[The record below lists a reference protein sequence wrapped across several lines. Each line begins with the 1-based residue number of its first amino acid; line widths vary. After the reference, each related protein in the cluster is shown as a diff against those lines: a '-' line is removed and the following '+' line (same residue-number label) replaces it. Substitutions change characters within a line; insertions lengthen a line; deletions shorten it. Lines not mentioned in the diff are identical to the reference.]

1 MNQDIH
7 ALIEL
12 CRVFKMAS
20 VNIHIHHKCLVCIFP
35 ADSERMYLFIVHKL
49 HVPSFL
55 YPS

>member
-1 MNQDIH
+1 MNRDIH
-7 ALIEL
+7 ALIGL

-20 VNIHIHHKCLVCIFP
+20 VNIHIHVEYFVCIFP

>member
-20 VNIHIHHKCLVCIFP
+20 VNIHIHYKCLVCIFP